1 MHAGLIYPHQ
11 MFSEHPAL
19 ETASLAVLV
28 EDPLFFRQYRFH
40 VRKLIQH
47 RASFLWYAEQLKS
60 QGIRVLHVRSNELE
74 RTEGLGE
81 ILKQQGVRQVSCVD
95 PVDDWLQRR
104 LQAGLHDAGIEIEF
118 LPDPHFL
125 TPRAVFEDLQ
135 RTGRK
140 WFFTSFYISRR
151 KELGLLV
158 EDGDKPLGGKW
169 SFDPENRK
177 KLPRGLVVP
186 KTEFPAVDDGTD
198 EAKFLQLAHLEISE
212 EFPAAP
218 GACDGP
224 QYPISPR
231 QAERM
236 LQDFLQHRFHD
247 FGAYEDAIDSTE
259 TFLFHSVLTP
269 SLNTGLLSPGRVL
282 DAAIECADGVP
293 LNSLE
298 GFVRQVAGWRE
309 YIRGVYSEQGRD
321 QRTSNFFSHDHQM
334 PTAFYDG
341 STGIEPVDCVIQR
354 VQKYAWC
361 HHIERLMILGNF
373 MLLCEI
379 RPHDVYRWFMEMFID
394 AYDWVMVPN
403 IYGMSQFAD
412 GGRITTKPY
421 ISGSSYVLRM
431 SSFRRGDWCAIWDA
445 LYWRFI
451 HRNRDFFGSN
461 PRMSMMVRQCDRMGA
476 KLDDHLQTADDY
488 LRWLHGSHW
497 NEYSD

>member
-1 MHAGLIYPHQ
+1 MHAGLVYPHQ
-11 MFSEHPAL
+11 LFSDHPAL
-19 ETASLAVLV
+19 ETAQLAVLV

-47 RASFLWYAEQLKS
+47 RASFLWYAEQL
-60 QGIRVLHVRSNELE
+60 QRRGIRVLHVRSEQLE
-74 RTEGLGE
+74 RTEGLGQ
-81 ILKQQGVRQVSCVD
+81 ILKQHGVRQVSCVD

-104 LQAGLHDAGIEIEF
+104 LQNGLHEAGIELLF

-125 TPRAVFEDLQ
+125 TPAKVFADLQ
-135 RTGRK
+135 RTGKK

-151 KELGLLV
+151 KELGLLL
-158 EDGDKPLGGKW
+158 EEADKPLGGKW
-169 SFDPENRK
+169 SFDPENRR
-177 KLPRGLVVP
+177 KLPKGLAIP
-186 KTEFPAVDDGTD
+186 AIEFPAVDDGTA
-198 EAKFLQLAHLEISE
+198 EAVFLQRARKEIAA

-218 GACDGP
+218 GECDGP

-231 QAERM
+231 QAEQM
-236 LQDFLQHRFHD
+236 LQDFLRHRFHD
-247 FGAYEDAIDSTE
+247 FGDYEDAIDRSE

-269 SLNTGLLSPGRVL
+269 SLNTGLISPRRVL
-282 DAAIECADGVP
+282 DAAVEFAGKVP

-309 YIRGVYSEQGRD
+309 YMRGVYSQQGRD
-321 QRTSNFFSHDHQM
+321 QRTSNFFSHEQRI
-334 PTAFYDG
+334 PEAFYAG
-341 STGIEPVDCVIQR
+341 STGIEPVDSVIRR
-354 VQKYAWC
+354 VRKYAYC

-379 RPHDVYRWFMEMFID
+379 RPHDVYRWFMELFID

-431 SSFRRGDWCAIWDA
+431 SSFGRGEWCAIWDA

-461 PRMSMMVRQCDRMGA
+461 PRMSLMVKQCDRMGA
-476 KLDDHLQTADDY
+476 KLDVHLQTANDY
-488 LRWLHGSHW
+488 LRCLHGSSW
-497 NEYSD
+497 NE